1 MGSKGRTFVVEFL
14 RFHVVG
20 IGTLLVG
27 TAIFVAMI
35 ALSFGYVPALVGD
48 YAAGILFSYFMNKKF
63 TFRVQVKSDVVPLLV
78 TVLGYLV
85 TFLLNVLLLSLAV
98 ETYGFNIVYSQI
110 VIMLGL
116 AIMNF
121 LMLKFLVFGIFA
133 FRKKHDDT
141 SVQEG

>member
-1 MGSKGRTFVVEFL
+1 MGSEGRTFIVEFL

-20 IGTLLVG
+20 IGTLIVG
-27 TAIFVAMI
+27 TAVFLGMI
-35 ALSFGYVPALVGD
+35 AVGFGYVSALVGD

-98 ETYGFNIVYSQI
+98 ETYGRSIVYSQV
-110 VIMLGL
+110 VIMLML
-116 AIMNF
+116 AAMNF
-121 LMLKFLVFGIFA
+121 LMFKFLVFGLFA
-133 FRKKHDDT
+133 FRKKQDET

>member
-1 MGSKGRTFVVEFL
+1 MGSKGRTFIVEFL

-20 IGTLLVG
+20 IGTLIVG
-27 TAIFVAMI
+27 TAVFLGMI
-35 ALSFGYVPALVGD
+35 ATGFGYVTALIGD

-63 TFRVQVKSDVVPLLV
+63 TFRVQVKSDVLPLLA

-98 ETYGFNIVYSQI
+98 ETYGRDIVYSQI
-110 VIMLGL
+110 IIMLVL

-121 LMLKFLVFGIFA
+121 LMFKFLVFGLFA
-133 FRKKHDDT
+133 FRKKHDET

>member
-1 MGSKGRTFVVEFL
+1 MGGKGRTFVVEFL

-20 IGTLLVG
+20 IGTLLIG
-27 TAIFVAMI
+27 TAVFLGMVGVG
-35 ALSFGYVPALVGD
+35 FGYVPALVGD

-63 TFRVQVKSDVVPLLV
+63 TFRVQVRSDAVPLLI

-85 TFLLNVLLLSLAV
+85 TFLLNVLLLALAV
-98 ETYGFNIVYSQI
+98 ETYGFNVVYSQV
-110 VIMLGL
+110 VIMLVL

-133 FRKKHDDT
+133 FRKKQDET